1 MSSGNDGAFQNICW
15 LFEDAAGV
23 HGGDGTAT
31 SACWIQPGDAGVC
44 AGIGADPSTVCS
56 SLTGTWAAHIS
67 DTGYDADLVCFISA
81 LTGGSTCSAFCGT
94 LGRACVKAMDNVNRS
109 VHRCPTHRCCNCLC
123 TSSATDDGVL
133 KVVAPST
140 APTVPPRTTAPARS
154 AARRRLSAPARGG

>member
-67 DTGYDADLVCFISA
+67 DTGYDADLVC
-81 LTGGSTCSAFCGT
+81 LQEVTTGVF
-94 LGRACVKAMDNVNRS
+94 
-109 VHRCPTHRCCNCLC
+109 
-123 TSSATDDGVL
+123 DGHLRPLMAEAGLEV
-133 KVVAPST
+133 
-140 APTVPPRTTAPARS
+140 ARS
-154 AARRRLSAPARGG
+154 EGS